1 MCLFFW
7 IEQMPAFSSKP
18 NAQDLNGAENES
30 GIEKEKVQKK
40 RVHGSLRPRRICR
53 EKNLQ

>member
-7 IEQMPAFSSKP
+7 IEQMPVFSSKP